1 MKSFYKKLFLLVPFF
16 VVLFLFIVPPFAH
29 AQDWKA
35 TGCVDANG
43 VASLNC
49 LPVVFSN
56 IVRAAIMF
64 VGTVAVFLLIWAGIK
79 YIRSGGDPKQTQAAR
94 GIMTYAI
101 IGLILVLCSFGIIY
115 LIAYLTKANC
125 ITQLSFTAC
134 G

>member
-1 MKSFYKKLFLLVPFF
+1 MKSFYKKLFLIVPFF
-16 VVLFLFIVPPFAH
+16 IILFLFIVPLPAH
-29 AQDWKA
+29 AQDW
-35 TGCVDANG
+35 GSCVDSNG

-79 YIRSGGDPKQTQAAR
+79 YIRSGGDPKQTQGAR
-94 GIMTYAI
+94 AIMTYAI
-101 IGLILVLCSFGIIY
+101 IGLVLVLCSFGIIN
-115 LIAYLTKANC
+115 LIAYLTHAKC
-125 ITQLSFTAC
+125 IAQLSFTAC

>member
-1 MKSFYKKLFLLVPFF
+1 MRNVYKKLLFTLPFF
-16 VVLFLFIVPPFAH
+16 IVLFLFIVPLPAH
-29 AQDWKA
+29 AQDW
-35 TGCVDANG
+35 GNCVDSAG

-56 IVRAAIMF
+56 IVRALIMF
-64 VGTVAVFLLIWAGIK
+64 VGTVAVFLLVWAGIK
-79 YIRSGGDPKQTQAAR
+79 YIRSGGDPKQTQSAR
-94 GIMTYAI
+94 AMITYAL

-125 ITQLSFTAC
+125 ITQLSFTSC